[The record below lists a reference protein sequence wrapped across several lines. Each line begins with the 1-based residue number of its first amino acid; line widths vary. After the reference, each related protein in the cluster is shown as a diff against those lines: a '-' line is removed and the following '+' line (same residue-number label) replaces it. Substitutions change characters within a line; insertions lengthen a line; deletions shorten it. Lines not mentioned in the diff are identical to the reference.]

1 MTWDVDNSSSYSKV
15 DAVQLQEDSL
25 ETQFVAG
32 ISADLVVSKKSGLS
46 SEAIDTMEVNSG
58 EEKERKSESK
68 SENRHFRDQ
77 FWT

>member
-32 ISADLVVSKKSGLS
+32 ISADLVGSKKSGLS

-58 EEKERKSESK
+58 EEKERKSESE
-68 SENRHFRDQ
+68 SENRHCRDQ

>member
-1 MTWDVDNSSSYSKV
+1 MTCDIDNSSSYSKV

-25 ETQFVAG
+25 ETQFVAK

-58 EEKERKSESK
+58 EEKERKS
-68 SENRHFRDQ
+68 
-77 FWT
+77 